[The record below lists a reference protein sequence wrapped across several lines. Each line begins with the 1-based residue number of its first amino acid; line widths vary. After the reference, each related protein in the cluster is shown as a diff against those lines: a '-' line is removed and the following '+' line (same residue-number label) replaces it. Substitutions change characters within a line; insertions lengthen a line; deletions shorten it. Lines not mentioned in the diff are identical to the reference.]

1 MGPSPLWLQRRLHL
15 AGVRPISN
23 VVDATNYTML
33 ELGQP
38 QHAFDADAL
47 GPSVMARRARPGE
60 RPGHLDGVE
69 RILDPEML
77 VIADAEK
84 PVAVG
89 GIMGGGATEVSDTT
103 RNVLLETANFLPA
116 SIRKTSAAL
125 RLPSEASRRYERGL
139 DPGWRCW
146 ASAERSR
153 CSPRSRRNAAG
164 RHRGRLPW
172 QAEPRRILVHED
184 EIGGLLGHTY
194 SRDLGTRC

>member
-1 MGPSPLWLQRRLHL
+1 M
-15 AGVRPISN
+15 
-23 VVDATNYTML
+23 VDATNYTML

-38 QHAFDADAL
+38 QHAFDADSARA
-47 GPSVMARRARPGE
+47 GQMARRARPGE
-60 RPGHLDGVE
+60 RLVTLDGVE

-125 RLPSEASRRYERGL
+125 RLPSEASRRYERGSIRS
-139 DPGWRCW
+139 WRCG
-146 ASAERSR
+146 A
-153 CSPRSRRNAAG
+153 SRRTVALLAQIAANAAG
-164 RHRGRLPW
+164 RHRGRLPA
-172 QAEPRRILVHED
+172 AEPSDPGPRGRDRRAARAHLQP
-184 EIGGLLGHTY
+184 
-194 SRDLGTRC
+194 